1 MKTKEI
7 QIEDIWNDK
16 KKGELKKA
24 ILAHSATQSKE
35 QILTNRLL
43 SIQYKLEDYIQDESE
58 DREVLK
64 ILDFVKMYLKALD
77 LTKKELATYF
87 EMRDSNL
94 HKYLSGERKLNAK
107 LVLKLSTFSHTKP
120 EQWYRV
126 EVKNE
131 LIELNKEKEN
141 VEYYKKFD
149 YRNLVGI

>member
-1 MKTKEI
+1 MKNKEI

-16 KKGELKKA
+16 KKGELKKIISSDA
-24 ILAHSATQSKE
+24 VKQSKE
-35 QILTNRLL
+35 RVLTNQLL
-43 SIQYKLEDYIQDESE
+43 SIQYKLEDYIQNDS
-58 DREVLK
+58 DDVEVLK
-64 ILDFVKMYLKALD
+64 ILDFVKMYLKVLN

-131 LIELNKEKEN
+131 LIELKKEKEN

-149 YRNLVGI
+149 YRNLVGM